1 MIPMDEESPDIHR
14 EYVDVL
20 EKKGVKAAVSVVED

>member
-1 MIPMDEESPDIHR
+1 MDEEPPDIHR

-20 EKKGVKAAVSVVED
+20 KEKGVKTAVSVVED